1 LSQKSNFINILPSE
15 HNYVISKSIK
25 NASTH
30 STILIKSKNNNYLNM
45 NITKKNNLL
54 ITKS

>member
-15 HNYVISKSIK
+15 DNYVISKSIK
-25 NASTH
+25 NVSTH